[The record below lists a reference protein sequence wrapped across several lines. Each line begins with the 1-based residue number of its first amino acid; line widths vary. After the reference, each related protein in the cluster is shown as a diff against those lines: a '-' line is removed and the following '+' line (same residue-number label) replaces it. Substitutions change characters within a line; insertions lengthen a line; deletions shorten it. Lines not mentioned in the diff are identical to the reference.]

1 MDQDQQTYA
10 IIGAAMA
17 AHRELGSGFLEA
29 VYQAALASEFER
41 QGIPFAREV
50 ELPVHYKGERLGV
63 SYRADYLCFGAVIVE
78 LKAVTRLT
86 SQDAAQL
93 LNYLKATGLQ
103 RGLLL
108 NFGARSLECRR
119 MVLGWDA
126 SPLSGEGLVSPQIT
140 PIRADRF

>member
-1 MDQDQQTYA
+1 MDHDQQTYA

-17 AHRELGSGFLEA
+17 THSELGDGFLEA

-41 QGIPFAREV
+41 RGIPFQREV
-50 ELPVHYKGERLGV
+50 ELPVHYKGQRLAV
-63 SYRADYLCFGAVIVE
+63 SYRADFLSYGAIVVE
-78 LKAVTRLT
+78 LKAIERLT
-86 SQDAAQL
+86 SRDAAQL
-93 LNYLKATGLQ
+93 LNYLKATGLR

-126 SPLSGEGLVSPQIT
+126 SS
-140 PIRADRF
+140 